1 MKVEQANTESRPY
14 AYADPRSLSQAWYDA
29 LYGPSAAQPRAHAH
43 DDPSVATRPEDADP
57 PAAQSSAASDGR
69 PGAADDPIARPQLA
83 RDARSSGGSL
93 EREAGIANARR
104 HGAARSAEPPAER
117 PDRTDIDVAGPDGQ
131 TTRLHFRSG
140 RSGLEV
146 VAVAAPEMLD
156 AVAEALT
163 QASIA
168 LAARGI
174 RLSHEIR
181 VRGRA

>member
-1 MKVEQANTESRPY
+1 VKVEQANTESRPY

-29 LYGPSAAQPRAHAH
+29 LYGPSAAHPHARPRG
-43 DDPSVATRPEDADP
+43 DPNVASRPEDADA
-57 PAAQSSAASDGR
+57 PAAQSSPASDGR
-69 PGAADDPIARPQLA
+69 TGASDDPIVRRELA
-83 RDARSSGGSL
+83 RAVRSSGGSL
-93 EREAGIANARR
+93 EREAGVANARR
-104 HGAARSAEPPAER
+104 RGAARSAEPPAER
-117 PDRTDIDVAGPDGQ
+117 EERTDIDVAGPDGQ

-156 AVAEALT
+156 AIAEALT

-181 VRGRA
+181 VRGRS